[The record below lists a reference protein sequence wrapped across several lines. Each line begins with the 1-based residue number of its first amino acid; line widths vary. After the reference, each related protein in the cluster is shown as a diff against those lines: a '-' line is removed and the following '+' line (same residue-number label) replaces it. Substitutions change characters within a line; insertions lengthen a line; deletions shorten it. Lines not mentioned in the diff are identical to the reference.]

1 LCLADLVYDPGL
13 KWIETVSLQSA
24 MTKDTLD
31 WARSDQADPITFL
44 KDAYLHPAFKEKQR
58 LTPGLAAFPGRNAES
73 SGEDEGEARVIPLK
87 GKYTRQSSRGSARG
101 SMSEDVLIDGQFG
114 RSSQDG
120 SCRSP
125 SELSRAESLRESK
138 GGSLRMS
145 KRSSAVAPMPE
156 EEEVEVHEMST
167 N

>member
-1 LCLADLVYDPGL
+1 
-13 KWIETVSLQSA
+13 

-44 KDAYLHPAFKEKQR
+44 KDAYVHPAFKEKQR
-58 LTPGLAAFPGRNAES
+58 LKPGLAASPGRNAES
-73 SGEDEGEARVIPLK
+73 SGDEDEGEARVIPLK
-87 GKYTRQSSRGSARG
+87 GKYNRQSSRGSARG
-101 SMSEDVLIDGQFG
+101 SMSEEVLLDGQCG

-125 SELSRAESLRESK
+125 SELSRAESSRESK
-138 GGSLRMS
+138 EASPGMS